1 MGFIMSDNTDTFSF
15 QDAKDSKA
23 IFEYL
28 TKGQNWDL
36 PEVDLSNI
44 NFPPELLAALKN
56 KPETLSDDSLTN
68 TKFDNNV
75 REYGKVTGNGTL
87 DKILESLKANLWLEY
102 HNGRITGAEYAQAYV
117 AMTQGALQSAVQFLI
132 SRDKAYWDA
141 LLAQTQAYSALVDL
155 ETKKMQLL
163 NAKFQAYLIR
173 SQFAD
178 TVFGLAIK
186 DKQYGTMVLTD
197 SLNTNKDN
205 REERVTSK
213 QIDVMSQQIDS
224 YKRKDERETI
234 KLQTDTWAV
243 TKGIAEDTEVP
254 SPLANPA
261 IVTSMTKELNN
272 VGLS

>member
-1 MGFIMSDNTDTFSF
+1 MGFIMSDNIDTFPF

-28 TKGQNWDL
+28 TKSQNWDL
-36 PEVDLSNI
+36 PELNLNDI
-44 NFPPELLAALKN
+44 NFPPELLEALKN

-213 QIDVMSQQIDS
+213 QLDVMSQQIDS

-261 IVTSMTKELNN
+261 IVTSMTKELDN